1 MKHLFTK
8 KHYTAI
14 LFSLVLLC
22 NPNFHTVDILP
33 DFIGYFLMASA
44 IGHAADIAPY
54 FDEMKTWFNRLGI
67 ITLVKIPATFI
78 MYGNM
83 HAGRDIVPLFTLCF
97 AILELIS
104 LLALISNAYSGLSYL
119 GQRSEVKSLVSPIK
133 FFGINVTTDGL
144 RGFTTL
150 FVVAKTALNT
160 IPTVC
165 LLTYTDPN
173 MARLA
178 QSLYA
183 PLELGSLGIVLVF
196 GIVWCV
202 ICSAYVKGVAKEGGV
217 GDGLMAMAGEMK
229 LGEIDRKIKQRKL
242 LGGVTLLFFSVFF
255 TFDISFRQTNNVNI
269 LPHFIFAIIIF
280 IAFCRLCA
288 EKRLHRILTI
298 TFSISVLTNLIY
310 QIASYAFF
318 NKYTYLDIIDLKP
331 AKEMYIWV
339 EISSVIETVAF
350 LVFYV
355 ILVLSLAS
363 TIRENT
369 GTHPTEEGY
378 SRASKERH
386 STLINKGIGM
396 FVILAL
402 VSISKC
408 VNVFLW
414 GNPHSEFTEGADGVI
429 DIMAEPTFSWF
440 GTIIFALSVICVIY
454 AYMFTS
460 ELKDEIKMKYDINS

>member
-54 FDEMKTWFNRLGI
+54 FAEMKTWLNRLGI
-67 ITLVKIPATFI
+67 ITLVKLPATLV

-83 HAGRDIVPLFTLCF
+83 HAGRDIVPLFTLSF

-104 LLALISNAYSGLSYL
+104 LLALISNAYKGLCYL
-119 GQRSEVKSLVSPIK
+119 GQRSDIKSLISPIK
-133 FFGINVTTDGL
+133 MFGMDITADGL
-144 RGFTTL
+144 RGLTTL
-150 FVVAKTALNT
+150 FVVAKAVLNT
-160 IPTVC
+160 LPTVC

-183 PLELGSLGIVLVF
+183 PLELGSLGIVLLF
-196 GIVWCV
+196 GVAWCV

-242 LGGVTLLFFSVFF
+242 LGGVTLLFFSIFF

-280 IAFCRLCA
+280 IAFCRLCTD
-288 EKRLHRILTI
+288 KRLHRILTI
-298 TFSISVLTNLIY
+298 AFSLSVLTNVIY
-310 QIASYAFF
+310 QIVSAAFF
-318 NKYTYLDIIDLKP
+318 DKYTYLDILELRP
-331 AKEMYIWV
+331 AKEMYMWV

-350 LVFYV
+350 LGLYV

-363 TIRENT
+363 SIRENT
-369 GTHPTEEGY
+369 GTSPREQGY
-378 SRASKERH
+378 SRASKDRH
-386 STLINKGIGM
+386 KSLINKGIGM

-408 VNVFLW
+408 INVFLW

-440 GTIIFALSVICVIY
+440 GTIIFALSVVCVIY
-454 AYMFTS
+454 AYMFTN
-460 ELKDEIKMKYDINS
+460 ELKDEIKIKYDINS